1 VKGQEIVE
9 PEFHGGPLIAA
20 LLRVPYHAVIARVTR
35 RLAEEFPGLRPAHL
49 IVLQTLDHPPAG
61 TRLTELA
68 ERAQMTAQSMGE
80 LIDTL
85 ERRGYVQR
93 IPDPADRRAKL
104 ICYTD
109 RGWAAHERGGEIVLD
124 VQREWAQRLGDAKL
138 DQLLALLRELY
149 DSLQANPDRPDGG
162 G

>member
-1 VKGQEIVE
+1 MAETA
-9 PEFHGGPLIAA
+9 GGPLIAA
-20 LLRVPYHAVIARVTR
+20 LLRVPYHAVIARVSR
-35 RLAEEFPGLRPAHL
+35 RLGEEFPGLRPAHL
-49 IVLQTLDHPPAG
+49 LVFQTLDHPPAG

-85 ERRGYVQR
+85 ERGGYVQR

-124 VQREWAQRLGDAKL
+124 IQREWAERLGGAKL
-138 DQLLALLRELY
+138 EHLLVLLRELY
-149 DSLQANPDRPDGG
+149 DSLQSHPDRPDEGG
-162 G
+162 